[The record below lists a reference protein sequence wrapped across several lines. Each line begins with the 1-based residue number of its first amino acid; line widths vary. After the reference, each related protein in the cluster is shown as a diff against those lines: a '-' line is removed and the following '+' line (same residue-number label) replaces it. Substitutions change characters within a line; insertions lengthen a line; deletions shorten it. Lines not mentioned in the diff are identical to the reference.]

1 MAEHAVLKYR
11 RLPRSPSK
19 RHMTPRAIH
28 VHGVGVGVGV
38 GDVFTT
44 LKLTVI
50 EAPWVPVPPV
60 ELHGVATKVWFPT
73 EVGVQVKSKGSAE
86 SVFTTA
92 PSLLNTTLFVSVS
105 ACAVT
110 V

>member
-1 MAEHAVLKYR
+1 M
-11 RLPRSPSK
+11 
-19 RHMTPRAIH
+19 
-28 VHGVGVGVGV
+28 
-38 GDVFTT
+38 TT

-50 EAPWVPVPPV
+50 EAPLVPCPAV
-60 ELHGVATKVWFPT
+60 ELHGVATNVWIPS
-73 EVGVQVKSKGSAE
+73 EVGVHVKSKGVAE

-92 PSLLNTTLFVSVS
+92 PSLLNTTLFVIVF

>member
-1 MAEHAVLKYR
+1 
-11 RLPRSPSK
+11 
-19 RHMTPRAIH
+19 MTPCAVH
-28 VHGVGVGVGV
+28 VHGVGVGVG
-38 GDVFTT
+38 DAFTT

-50 EAPWVPVPPV
+50 EAPWLPAPPV
-60 ELHGVATKVWFPT
+60 ELHGVATNVWVPV

-92 PSLLNTTLFVSVS
+92 PSLLNTTLFVFVF

>member
-1 MAEHAVLKYR
+1 M
-11 RLPRSPSK
+11 
-19 RHMTPRAIH
+19 
-28 VHGVGVGVGV
+28 GVGVGV
-38 GDVFTT
+38 GDVATT

-50 EAPWVPVPPV
+50 EAPLLPFPAV
-60 ELHGVATKVWFPT
+60 ELHGVATKVWFPS
-73 EVGVQVKSKGSAE
+73 EVGAHVKSKGVAE

-92 PSLLNTTLFVSVS
+92 PSLLNTTLRVVVF

>member
-1 MAEHAVLKYR
+1 
-11 RLPRSPSK
+11 
-19 RHMTPRAIH
+19 MTPCFGSIH

-38 GDVFTT
+38 GDAFTT

-50 EAPWVPVPPV
+50 EAPLLPFPAG
-60 ELHGVATKVWFPT
+60 ELHGAATNVCVPA
-73 EVGVQVKSKGSAE
+73 EVGVQVKSKGLAE

-92 PSLLNTTLFVSVS
+92 PSLLNTTLFVLVF